1 MRVMVLVK
9 STPSAEAGEMPSQ
22 ELIEAMTAYNEELM
36 KAGIIQGGDGLRPS
50 SAGVR
55 IHFSGDQRTVVEG
68 PFDQPN
74 QLVAGFWIWEVKDMQ
89 EAIEWARRCPNPM
102 EEDSDLEIR
111 PFFEM
116 EDFGDALT
124 PDLRDREEKMRK
136 TLAQQ

>member
-36 KAGIIQGGDGLRPS
+36 SAGIIQDGDGLRPS

-136 TLAQQ
+136 TLEQQ